1 MSQMNEIPT
10 VKIEDNPLME
20 INKSL
25 GQAVENISTAS
36 LDFIESLKSGNIPT
50 EKELERFSK
59 SISRMKDNAMKTKKS
74 CSGNCKKTER
84 RIQLLRESLQKTKKS
99 IGVISNS
106 EILEICNDGLDKD
119 EELSLKIK

>member
-1 MSQMNEIPT
+1 MGQINEIPT
-10 VKIEDNPLME
+10 VKIEENPLIE

-25 GQAVENISTAS
+25 GQAVENISAAS
-36 LDFIESLKSGNIPT
+36 LDFIENLKSGNMPT

-59 SISRMKDNAMKTKKS
+59 SIARMKDNATKTKKA
-74 CSGNCKKTER
+74 CSGNCKKTDR

-106 EILEICNDGLDKD
+106 EILEICNDGLEKD
-119 EELSLKIK
+119 EELSLK

>member
-1 MSQMNEIPT
+1 MGQTNKIPT
-10 VKIEDNPLME
+10 VTLAEDSLVE

-25 GQAVENISTAS
+25 GQAVEDISTTS
-36 LDFIESLKSGNIPT
+36 LAFIDALKSGKTPT
-50 EKELERFSK
+50 EKELEQLSK
-59 SISRMKDNAMKTKKS
+59 SITRMKDNATKTKKS

-106 EILEICNDGLDKD
+106 EVLKICNEGLEKD
-119 EELSLKIK
+119 EELSLK